1 MADKEFDY
9 RELGV
14 TGLNRSGGYVY
25 EETKPEFQGS
35 VWRRSIQE
43 METDPIIGA
52 MLFVIEMLI
61 RRVIWTIKPS
71 SDNPADVEVAD
82 FVTGCLDDMT
92 PTWGDTLAEILT
104 MLPHGWAYHEIV
116 YKRRL
121 GNEPPSTSSGAGIEG
136 TAGEPVEPD
145 YVPPPSQFDDNRIGW
160 HRWGGRAQNTLL
172 HWEFNRKGDILGM
185 VQIAPPDYKMQ
196 FIPASKAMLFR
207 TTMRYNNPEGRS
219 ILRGAYS
226 SWYFKNNL
234 QRIEAIGIERDL
246 AGLPV
251 AYVPPELLSTTASA
265 DQKAVLGRIKDII
278 TNIRRDEQE
287 GVIWPLAYDPESG
300 KPLFDLKLLSTGGTR
315 QFNTEQIIARY
326 DQRIAMSV
334 IADFILV
341 GHESVG
347 AYSLSQDKTD
357 LFFTA
362 IEAWLDA
369 IADLVNRKAIP
380 DLLKLNGYKLENPPK
395 LTHGEI
401 RKISLAE
408 IGDYLSK
415 ISGAGMILPDKELE
429 NYLRAQANLPLV
441 PPDEER
447 EYALPTDQGDQT
459 GLDMKGNPKGGAK
472 PTTNQP
478 SKVTQT
484 QRKGGKAKPGQD
496 SSKASESNPN
506 DDLSSLMMKT
516 SEPLTPLAASRMS
529 QESALAILQA
539 ASRTLGE

>member
-25 EETKPEFQGS
+25 EENKPEFQGS
-35 VWRRSIQE
+35 VWRRSIKE

-71 SDNPADVEVAD
+71 SDKPADVEVAD

-116 YKRRL
+116 YKRRM
-121 GNEPPSTSSGAGIEG
+121 GNEPPMQTAADGISNI
-136 TAGEPVEPD
+136 PYEPD
-145 YVPPPSQFDDNRIGW
+145 YVPPPSQFDDNKIGW

-185 VQIAPPDYKMQ
+185 VQIAPPDYKLQ
-196 FIPASKAMLFR
+196 FIPMNKAMLFR

-251 AYVPPELLSTTASA
+251 AYVPPELLSTTATT

-380 DLLKLNGYKLENPPK
+380 DLLKLNGYKLDNPPK

-447 EYALPTDQGDQT
+447 TYALPTDQGDQT

-484 QRKGGKAKPGQD
+484 QKTVKAQPGQG
-496 SSKASESNPN
+496 STKAS
-506 DDLSSLMMKT
+506 D
-516 SEPLTPLAASRMS
+516 MS
-529 QESALAILQA
+529 QDVAMSILQA
-539 ASRTLGE
+539 AIRVLGE